1 MVLLMD
7 HQCPFSGMPLFFS
20 SKRATTFFIKNRYSV
35 LHSVLQKY
43 SQLDLI
49 SDLKV
54 KEIPS

>member
-1 MVLLMD
+1 MILLMG
-7 HQCPFSGMPLFFS
+7 HQRSFSGMPLFFS
-20 SKRATTFFIKNRYSV
+20 SKRATTFLLKTDV
-35 LHSVLQKY
+35 LYYILFLQKC